1 FRHTAGLREH
11 AALVVAGRPIGRVEA
26 ISPVPHGA
34 SGTLGGEVG
43 VALTVAIDEDSA
55 WKVPSRAD
63 IFISSRGPVSDKY
76 LEVAPPR
83 GDPGPP
89 IHDGQELRGVDPPS
103 LDSVLRRTWRN
114 LATFREFRDA
124 VQPELRALRTQ
135 LAELRGHIDA
145 LSAD

>member
-76 LEVAPPR
+76 LEVAPPT
-83 GDPGPP
+83 GDPGPSV
-89 IHDGQELRGVDPPS
+89 HDGQELRGIDPPS
-103 LDSVLRRTWRN
+103 LDSVLQRTWTN
-114 LATFREFRDA
+114 LTTFHAFVEA
-124 VQPELRALRTQ
+124 VRPELTALRARLEQ
-135 LAELRGHIDA
+135 LRKELDA
-145 LSAD
+145 IAS